1 MTLILK
7 NVYVDKLG
15 DIVITY
21 NNSYHGTIKI
31 MPVDVNLSMYINS
44 NKKINDKE
52 HKFKIGDF
60 VRISKQKN
68 NFTKGYIPNW
78 SEEVL
83 EIKKVKSTVLWTYV
97 LSELNEDVR
106 FYGKLL

>member
-31 MPVDVNLSMYINS
+31 KPVYVNLSKCINS
-44 NKKINDKE
+44 NKEINDKE

-60 VRISKQKN
+60 VR
-68 NFTKGYIPNW
+68 T
-78 SEEVL
+78 
-83 EIKKVKSTVLWTYV
+83 
-97 LSELNEDVR
+97 
-106 FYGKLL
+106 

>member
-21 NNSYHGTIKI
+21 NNLYHGTIKI

-44 NKKINDKE
+44 NKEINDKE

-60 VRISKQKN
+60 VRISK
-68 NFTKGYIPNW
+68 
-78 SEEVL
+78 
-83 EIKKVKSTVLWTYV
+83 
-97 LSELNEDVR
+97 
-106 FYGKLL
+106 